1 MATHYFEPFRPDLI
15 MPKIIYTDR
24 DIEDHARQGLKS
36 LTIDENTVITDL
48 AYEKASQLGIT
59 LVYSSPENPPA
70 APLRPYLSHEAPFRQ
85 AAPAL
90 NLTNISPLKDRKI
103 LLRFSKESSESDLRA
118 AILETGNIAYR
129 SGLMISND
137 GNISAR
143 MSNGHI
149 LVTPSGVCKGRI
161 NAEDL
166 LIVDIDGNLLKPAAD
181 PALKPTS
188 EQPMHL
194 EVYRQRPDVRAVI
207 HTHLVYANA
216 LVIAKGKVRM
226 DVMPEAAIA
235 FDSIPI
241 TDYAMPSSTQNAQA
255 IRDLIPNHNVILIR
269 NHGSLTVGKDLDEAL
284 IHLERLE
291 HISKTLT
298 FAELLGD
305 VTPLPP
311 ELLEAIAR
319 TIQRSK
325 TGKF

>member
-1 MATHYFEPFRPDLI
+1 
-15 MPKIIYTDR
+15 MPKIIFTDH
-24 DIEDHARQGLKS
+24 DIEDHARRGIKS

-48 AYEKASQLGIT
+48 AYEKASRLGII
-59 LVYSSPENPPA
+59 LVYTSPENPPG
-70 APLRPYLSHEAPFRQ
+70 APVRPYLSQDTLPHQ
-85 AAPAL
+85 AAHGL
-90 NLTNISPLKDRKI
+90 NFTKLSPLKAEKD
-103 LLRFSKESSESDLRA
+103 LLRFSNKLSESDLRA
-118 AILETGNIAYR
+118 AIIETGKIAYR
-129 SGLMISND
+129 SGLMISSD
-137 GNISAR
+137 GNISVR
-143 MSNGHI
+143 MAGGHI

-161 NAEDL
+161 NPEDL
-166 LIVDIDGNLLKPAAD
+166 LIVDINGNLLKPAAD

-194 EVYRQRPDVRAVI
+194 EVYRRRPDVRAVI

-226 DVMPEAAIA
+226 DVMPEGAIA

-241 TDYAMPSSTQNAQA
+241 TDYSMPSSMQNAQA
-255 IRDLIPNHNVILIR
+255 IRDLITNHNVILIR
-269 NHGSLTVGKDLDEAL
+269 NHGSLTVGKDLNEAL

-311 ELLEAIAR
+311 ELIEAISQ
-319 TIQRSK
+319 TIRQSK